1 MQHLWS
7 GCFIQGREPALAL
20 NHHLLSSTARSQ
32 LDDAEPVGR
41 QIKKKQFE
49 SRLVCHSITLPWECA
64 WAGGGVRRLK
74 WNLRAAIT
82 WLRPAPVFSRR
93 LLDISLTSSRHPGK
107 KKPSPA
113 GESQQSL
120 WKRGAAEK
128 PTSDDTWNK
137 FRAEKKG
144 RHTERRGELFWAAA
158 RPRAQRILQRAAL
171 LCSTFKTK
179 FTFWTLNFS
188 NGPLRSQA
196 ISIQGGIEKYTLPYL
211 GLYEKQKWY
220 ADTFR

>member
-1 MQHLWS
+1 MKRMLYLRERTCFSAQSPPAFQH
-7 GCFIQGREPALAL
+7 CEKPTGRCRAGGQA
-20 NHHLLSSTARSQ
+20 
-32 LDDAEPVGR
+32 D
-41 QIKKKQFE
+41 KKKKNNSKVDWFATQLRCLE
-49 SRLVCHSITLPWECA
+49 SA

-74 WNLRAAIT
+74 WNLRTAIT

-120 WKRGAAEK
+120 LKRGAAEK

-144 RHTERRGELFWAAA
+144 EAYRATGGTFLSGGPTPSAAHSAERRAS
-158 RPRAQRILQRAAL
+158 P
-171 LCSTFKTK
+171 
-179 FTFWTLNFS
+179 
-188 NGPLRSQA
+188 
-196 ISIQGGIEKYTLPYL
+196 
-211 GLYEKQKWY
+211 
-220 ADTFR
+220 